1 MPGIFYNKIMQVIVN
16 RADLVEPLAKKI
28 LLNNYK
34 KHLRP
39 DFDELNKYVDKAEK
53 RLSKTKLLDI
63 NFAEVLQLIN
73 GSLDKFRNKINLE
86 YKKQYRPMVNW
97 LADNEHLVDNEQMI
111 AMFSD
116 DTHPSFLKNI
126 AKTLDTNISYITNS
140 QVIDTEAVLLRNII
154 DNESI
159 LVNLMNNNLDFWFV
173 DSGYTNFLAEGRKPW
188 HRLVNKHIHHQLTH
202 LDFPADRLSMLPTMP
217 LPWNKNGRKILV
229 IESSDSH
236 YQLYGTTREAWKDK
250 IIGGLMGST
259 DRPFEFR
266 AKQTDRKT
274 RTTVYEDLM
283 SNPGE
288 YYCVISDC
296 SAAAVESIWA
306 GIPVITLNQHIT
318 NAVSR
323 SEISDIDNLYYGPV
337 GDWLCALTYSQ
348 FTKKEMQNG
357 TAAKIMEKYYV

>member
-1 MPGIFYNKIMQVIVN
+1 MQVIVN

-28 LLNNYK
+28 LINNYK

-39 DFDELNKYVDKAEK
+39 DFDELNKYVSKAEK
-53 RLSKTKLLDI
+53 RLSKTGLLDI

-73 GSLDKFRNKINLE
+73 GSLDDFRNKINLA

-97 LADNEHLVDNEQMI
+97 LADNKHLADNEQMTS
-111 AMFSD
+111 MFATD
-116 DTHPSFLKNI
+116 IHPSFLKNI

-154 DNESI
+154 DNEST
-159 LVNLMNNNLDFWFV
+159 LVNLMSNNLDFWFV
-173 DSGYTNFLAEGRKPW
+173 DSGYTNFLAAGRKPW
-188 HRLVNKHIHHQLTH
+188 HRLVHNHIHHQLTH
-202 LDFPADRLSMLPTMP
+202 INFPADRLSMLPTMP
-217 LPWNKNGRKILV
+217 LPWNKTGRKILV
-229 IESSDSH
+229 IENSDSH
-236 YQLYGTTREAWKDK
+236 YQLLGTTREAWKDK
-250 IIGGLMGST
+250 VIGGLMGST

-318 NAVSR
+318 NPVSR
-323 SEISDIDNLYYGPV
+323 SEIKDIDNLYYGPI
-337 GDWLCALTYSQ
+337 GDWMCALTYSQ
-348 FTKKEMQNG
+348 FTKAEMQNG
-357 TAAKIMEKYYV
+357 TAAAILEKYYV